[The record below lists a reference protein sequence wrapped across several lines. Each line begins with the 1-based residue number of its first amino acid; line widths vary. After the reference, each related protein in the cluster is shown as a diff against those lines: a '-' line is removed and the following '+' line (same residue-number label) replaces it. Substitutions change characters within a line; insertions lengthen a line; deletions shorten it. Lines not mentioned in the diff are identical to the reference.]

1 MHTSTVHTS
10 TVQRSPDIRVIIFGY
25 ASPTTGQA
33 FLDEHHVTAAELF
46 DGRFEARVEAQAQEN
61 GWQVTHL
68 YRRTPEDVREYEELL
83 KLAVELGIAK
93 AAAPVRAL
101 LERFLSGEVTQS
113 LLFALGHEVREGG
126 GHPVEEYALRA
137 AERDVYR
144 VFWRA
149 HVGPV
154 GVHALMGEAE
164 TWATMALDW
173 IRA

>member
-1 MHTSTVHTS
+1 MYTF
-10 TVQRSPDIRVIIFGY
+10 TVQRSPDIRVILFGY
-25 ASPTTGQA
+25 ASPTSGQT
-33 FLDEHHVTAAELF
+33 FLDEHHVTAAELS

-68 YRRTPEDVREYEELL
+68 YRRTPDDVREYEELL
-83 KLAVELGIAK
+83 KLAVEFGIAK
-93 AAAPVRAL
+93 ATAPIRAL
-101 LERFLSGEVTQS
+101 LERYLTGEVTQS
-113 LLFALGHEVREGG
+113 LLFDLSQAVREGG
-126 GHPVEEYALRA
+126 GHPVAEYALKA

-154 GVHALMGEAE
+154 GVHTLMCEAE
-164 TWATMALDW
+164 SWAGMALDW